1 MTFLIKKLNILLI
14 ITLYSFCLTHFGY
27 ALENKILYKVNDE
40 IITSFDLKKE
50 LRYLSLINPQI
61 LNLEKNEIFKI
72 SEKSIIREKIK
83 KIEIL
88 NHLDEIR
95 LDENYTNKLI
105 KNSYSKMGIK
115 DFNEF
120 NKKIESMNIS
130 LEEFT

>member
-14 ITLYSFCLTHFGY
+14 ITFYSFFLTHFGN
-27 ALENKILYKVNDE
+27 ALENKILYKVNNE

-88 NHLDEIR
+88 NHVDEIK
-95 LDENYTNKLI
+95 LDENYTNQLI
-105 KNSYSKMGIK
+105 KNTYSKIGIK
-115 DFNEF
+115 DINEF
-120 NKKIESMNIS
+120 KKKDKKYGY
-130 LEEFT
+130 